1 MQHVSFG
8 DHLMLSWHV
17 NIVSQARVGWIT
29 PFSRMCRLP
38 VHLHEVMMKVR
49 RAERELANELRR
61 EPTQGEVAAK
71 AGITEAKLHGLHKV
85 CTPVLHCT
93 SYFCHAI
100 CCFSCQ
106 TLSRAFCSCISW
118 KQLHHAVL
126 STWVLLSWLF
136 SLGCLVP
143 AFPHS

>member
-17 NIVSQARVGWIT
+17 NIASQARFGWIT

-85 CTPVLHCT
+85 CTPALHCT
-93 SYFCHAI
+93 SYFCHAV
-100 CCFSCQ
+100 CRFSCQ

-118 KQLHHAVL
+118 KQLHHAVM

-136 SLGCLVP
+136 SLGCLLP